1 MHWDPFSDSGTLAQ
15 ASSTVSDFGAAFTK
29 LRAKTTEINLINIIH
44 FLLRLFKKI
53 ILFIFIYFFLSILNE
68 TKGETFFL
76 M

>member
-1 MHWDPFSDSGTLAQ
+1 MNMHWDPITDSGTLAQ

-44 FLLRLFKKI
+44 FLLSKI

>member
-1 MHWDPFSDSGTLAQ
+1 MHCDPLTDSGTLAQ

-44 FLLRLFKKI
+44 FLLSKI
-53 ILFIFIYFFLSILNE
+53 VLFIFIYFFLSILNE